1 MTVGAPMTI
10 GAPQAARSPIRAAG
24 MPPISTVGQPGGA
37 ITVGGCTAGGGNEQ
51 MCGVPTV
58 AAGNPAIRTVG
69 TPGGAIT
76 PGCPV
81 GSPTLAAA
89 GIAVSSV
96 TQLILT
102 RAAETEHR

>member
-10 GAPQAARSPIRAAG
+10 GAPQAAISPIRAAG

-37 ITVGGCTAGGGNEQ
+37 ITLGGCTAGGGKEQ

-58 AAGNPAIRTVG
+58 AAGIPAISTVG
-69 TPGGAIT
+69 TPGGPIT

-81 GSPTLAAA
+81 GSPTLAAG
-89 GIAVSSV
+89 GIEPTSFSSV
-96 TQLILT
+96 
-102 RAAETEHR
+102 RP